1 MKEIVESWLPIE
13 RDWFLAMNK
22 VQTDFLDNMFWV
34 ITEEIVW
41 IILLIVVAALFFYKR
56 PWKEGALMLVFLVF
70 AVFLFDQFSSS
81 IFKPYFER
89 LRPTHHPD
97 FKDIVL
103 TVKGYRSKGFSFVSG
118 HATNSFG
125 TALFLSL
132 YYAKRWIV
140 FPIYTW
146 AILFSYSRI
155 YMGLHFITDIVGGM
169 VVGSII
175 ASVTYMLFN
184 ILRKKTLKVHSKPLF
199 TAEQSRTAGVI
210 ITLYLIAVIILSPFL
225 STI

>member
-34 ITEEIVW
+34 ITNKYVW
-41 IILLIVVAALFFYKR
+41 IILLIIVASLFFRKR
-56 PWKEGALMLVFLVF
+56 PWKEALLMFVFLAL
-70 AVFLFDQFSSS
+70 AVFLFDHVSSS
-81 IFKPYFER
+81 IIKPYFER
-89 LRPTHHPD
+89 LRPTYHPD
-97 FKDIVL
+97 FKDIVV
-103 TVKGYRSKGFSFVSG
+103 TVRGYRSKSYSFVSG

-175 ASVTYMLFN
+175 ALATYMLFN
-184 ILRKKTLKVHSKPLF
+184 ILREKTLKVHSKPLF
-199 TAEQSRTAGVI
+199 TTEQSRIAGVI